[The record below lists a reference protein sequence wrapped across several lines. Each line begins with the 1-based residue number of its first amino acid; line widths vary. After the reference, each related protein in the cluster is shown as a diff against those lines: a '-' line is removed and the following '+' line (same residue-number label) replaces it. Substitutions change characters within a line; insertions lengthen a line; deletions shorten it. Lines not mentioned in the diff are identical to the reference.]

1 MIKPVLNRDKT
12 RRITMKY
19 GYARVSTHDQNLARQ
34 IKILTDL
41 QVDRIYQEK
50 ALGANL
56 DRPILNQIISK
67 IKEGD
72 ELVVT
77 SLDRLSRDADDTTK
91 LIVKLSLRGARL
103 RALDVPSFEEV
114 ENQNIKRL
122 LSSMLVEVKK
132 FLASEERNKILERQ
146 RQGID
151 LALQRGVYKG
161 RPILFGP
168 NVKDKRRRAVYFE
181 IKQLLEQGESMYAI
195 RKKTGKSNTLI
206 QRIKNELD

>member
-1 MIKPVLNRDKT
+1 
-12 RRITMKY
+12 MKY

-50 ALGANL
+50 ASGANL

-146 RQGID
+146 GID

-195 RKKTGKSNTLI
+195 RKKQGKVI
-206 QRIKNELD
+206 H

>member
-50 ALGANL
+50 ASGANL

-132 FLASEERNKILERQ
+132 FLASEERNKILER
-146 RQGID
+146 
-151 LALQRGVYKG
+151 
-161 RPILFGP
+161 
-168 NVKDKRRRAVYFE
+168 
-181 IKQLLEQGESMYAI
+181 
-195 RKKTGKSNTLI
+195 
-206 QRIKNELD
+206 

>member
-1 MIKPVLNRDKT
+1 MTKPVLNWDKT

-50 ALGANL
+50 ASGANL

-103 RALDVPSFEEV
+103 RALMFPVL
-114 ENQNIKRL
+114 KRL
-122 LSSMLVEVKK
+122 KTKTLNGYSVPCWLKLKS
-132 FLASEERNKILERQ
+132 FW
-146 RQGID
+146 
-151 LALQRGVYKG
+151 
-161 RPILFGP
+161 
-168 NVKDKRRRAVYFE
+168 RRRNA
-181 IKQLLEQGESMYAI
+181 IKFWNGN
-195 RKKTGKSNTLI
+195 GKALI
-206 QRIKNELD
+206 WLCNEGFTRGDRFYLART